1 MANLSLKIA
10 VKLLTKE
17 FKNGVAGL
25 VASLRGLQAQFLAFT
40 SILGAG
46 TIGLSNFL
54 SRMREVSKETTAAR
68 IALKNVSSSAQEFAD
83 IQKWLLDVS
92 KRYGVGI
99 NTLTFGFAKFKSAAD
114 NAGMALSDQKQI
126 FEAVSRASVAYGLS
140 AEDQRGIFIAL
151 QQMMSKGKVM
161 AEELRLQMAERMPVA
176 LQAMAAASKT
186 TVAGLDALMKNGKVL
201 SSEVLPEFAR
211 QLDSMIPNVDTDNL
225 NKSLIDLSNTFV
237 ALTDKLG
244 VEKAYKKIVEM
255 ATSALSWLMENTK
268 AIGVAIRTFISAL
281 IAGAIRKTFR
291 ALVAE
296 SEKATAAAIG
306 AIKNKETAAKAV
318 AAAEERVLKAK
329 TKYEEALH
337 AEAVASFEASQ
348 AKKLRAA
355 QRTAS
360 ALRQLE
366 KQQTALAAA
375 EERARAAEA
384 AVTESVQRDAA
395 RATGSAWSRA
405 WHGATLAF
413 KAFGQTL
420 KSLAY
425 STIWT
430 AIIQA
435 ILEVANALKDAY
447 SKFAEIHNLAKKTQ
461 ERLNAPTEASE
472 QEISIEANYKVA
484 SDNNQALATRNAALQ
499 KINALLGTEYQLNG
513 KNDSILD
520 EINKKKERY
529 IQYLKLQK
537 QLENATDTHRTL
549 SSQYT
554 SWQKGNQEWGSGL
567 AKAIFVPSLEPGK
580 KMVDA
585 VYNSLPSAGKNL
597 QEGINAAQAEIDT
610 LTTKLAE
617 FAGEF
622 DSSSLPQTP
631 TPTTESDASGATDGS
646 KRKQSELER
655 AKERYRKSLAE
666 LSAEY
671 EAEMLSE
678 REFQR
683 RKKDLIEKTYIDA
696 NGTSDQEL
704 LGSEFYKG
712 IEVEFGGFTHG
723 NLREREEV
731 LEDRIDEFNQA
742 LSKQKALLDNGAI
755 SQDEYNDALRS
766 LSVEFYKELSSLD
779 LSGLSAEALAAMVS
793 AQTEAAFINADT
805 QSQYEPRRR
814 DRTVDFLRNDTS
826 QLEEQKKD
834 AEHYLAWLKEQQLS
848 SVADLSDEI
857 NKQMAQV
864 ESLEEALKLERVR
877 EAIKDYGRELRRT
890 AYEGVKGTISNID
903 GVVNAFERVSEVMKS
918 PDASGWE
925 RIMAVWNA
933 MTSVVDTFIEIIDLI
948 TKMTEIT
955 EMLTK
960 AKKIESAVDTS
971 TTEAKIGNLA
981 SATAADSA
989 ATSAQLAN
997 SKSIVTAKTAEAGAN
1012 AAADTSK
1019 IPFGWMAI
1027 PAVIAAVIAMFA
1039 ALPKFAKGGVVG
1051 GNSKAGD
1058 KILARLNSGEGVLTE
1073 QGMEN
1078 LAGAARPR
1086 TTDVHITGELTAS
1099 GRDLR
1104 LVLDRTDRHN
1114 NRIR

>member
-17 FKNGVAGL
+17 FKTGVAGL

-40 SILGAG
+40 SVLGAG
-46 TIGLSNFL
+46 TIGLSNLL

-68 IALKNVSSSAQEFAD
+68 IALKNVSASAQEFAAS
-83 IQKWLLDVS
+83 QKWLLEMS
-92 KRYGVGI
+92 KRYGAEI
-99 NTLTFGFAKFKSAAD
+99 NTLTSSFAKFKSAAD
-114 NAGMALSDQKQI
+114 NAGMSLSAQQQI
-126 FEAVSRASVAYGLS
+126 FESVLRTSVAYALS
-140 AEDQRGIFIAL
+140 AEDQRGIFTAL

-176 LQAMAAASKT
+176 LQAMAAANKT
-186 TVAGLDALMKNGKVL
+186 TVAGLDELMKKGKVL

-211 QLDSMIPNVDTDNL
+211 QLDRMIPEVDTDNL
-225 NKSLIDLSNTFV
+225 NKSLIDLSNTFS

-255 ATSALSWLMENTK
+255 ATSALSWLTENTK
-268 AIGVAIRTFISAL
+268 EIGVVIRTFLSAV
-281 IAGAIRKTFR
+281 IAGTGRKVFR

-296 SEKATAAAIG
+296 SEKATAAAV
-306 AIKNKETAAKAV
+306 ALVKKKETATKAV

-329 TKYEEALH
+329 TKYEEALN
-337 AEAVASFEASQ
+337 AEAAISSEAAQ
-348 AKKLRAA
+348 AEKLRAA

-360 ALRQLE
+360 ALSKLE

-375 EERARAAEA
+375 EERDRAAEA

-395 RATGSAWSRA
+395 RQTASVWSRA

-413 KAFGQTL
+413 KAFARTL

-425 STIWT
+425 STLWT
-430 AIIQA
+430 AIVQA
-435 ILEVANALKDAY
+435 ILDVVNALKDAY
-447 SKFAEIHNLAKKTQ
+447 SKFAEVHNLAQKTQ
-461 ERLNAPTEASE
+461 ERLNAPTEATE

-484 SDNNQALATRNAALQ
+484 SDASQALETRNAALQ

-513 KNDSILD
+513 KNDDILYQ
-520 EINKKKERY
+520 INKKKERY
-529 IQYLKLQK
+529 IQYLKLQQ
-537 QLENATDTHRTL
+537 QLERATETYKTQNQQL
-549 SSQYT
+549 EG
-554 SWQKGNQEWGSGL
+554 WNKGHENWGGAL
-567 AKAIFVPSLEPGK
+567 AKAFLVPSLEPGN

-585 VYNSLPSAGKNL
+585 VYNTLPGVGKNL
-597 QEGINAAQAEIDT
+597 QEGVETAQTEISKLTAE
-610 LTTKLAE
+610 LAK

-622 DSSSLPQTP
+622 DSASLPLTP
-631 TPTTESDASGATDGS
+631 PPASGIPVENDSGRQ
-646 KRKQSELER
+646 KKSELER
-655 AKERYRKSLAE
+655 ARESYTRSLTE
-666 LSAEY
+666 LSAAY
-671 EAEMLSE
+671 EAGMISE
-678 REFQR
+678 RDFQR
-683 RKKDLIEKTYIDA
+683 KKKDLIEKTYIDA
-696 NGTSDQEL
+696 KGTGDQEL
-704 LGSEFYKG
+704 LGSKFYDS
-712 IEVEFGGFTHG
+712 IETQFNSFTHG
-723 NLREREEV
+723 NLREREEA
-731 LEDRIDEFNQA
+731 LEDRIGEFNQA
-742 LSKQKALLDNGAI
+742 LSKQKALLDKGVI
-755 SQDEYNDALRS
+755 SKDEYNDALRS
-766 LSVEFYKELSSLD
+766 LSIELYKELGSLD
-779 LSGLSAEALAAMVS
+779 LSGLSKKALDAMLSAQAEAAL
-793 AQTEAAFINADT
+793 INAST
-805 QSQYEPRRR
+805 QPQYEPRRR

-834 AEHYLAWLKEQQLS
+834 AEHKLAWLKEQQLS

-857 NKQMAQV
+857 NNQMAQV
-864 ESLEEALKLERVR
+864 ESLEEALKLERAR
-877 EAIKDYGRELRRT
+877 KAIKDYGRELRRT
-890 AYEGVKGTISNID
+890 QYDGVKGTVSNID
-903 GVVNAFERVSEVMKS
+903 GVVNAFERVSEVMRS

-933 MTSVVDTFIEIIDLI
+933 MTSVVDTFLEIIDLI
-948 TKMTEIT
+948 TTIT
-955 EMLTK
+955 DLTK
-960 AKKIESAVDTS
+960 LLEAAKKADAAADSS
-971 TTEAKIGNLA
+971 TNATKMSNLA
-981 SATAADSA
+981 SATAADNA
-989 ATSAQLAN
+989 ATAQQLAN
-997 SKSIVTAKTAEAGAN
+997 SKAIITAKAAESGAN

-1051 GNSKAGD
+1051 GNSKSGD
-1058 KILARLNSGEGVLTE
+1058 KVLARLNSGEGVLTE

-1086 TTDVHITGELTAS
+1086 ATNVHITGELTAS

>member
-1 MANLSLKIA
+1 MADLSLKIA

-40 SILGAG
+40 STLGAG

-83 IQKWLLDVS
+83 SQKWLLDVS

-99 NTLTFGFAKFKSAAD
+99 NTLTSGFAKFKSAAD
-114 NAGMALSDQKQI
+114 NAGMSLSDQKQI
-126 FEAVSRASVAYGLS
+126 FEAVSRASVAYALS

-186 TVAGLDALMKNGKVL
+186 TVAGLDALMKKGKVL

-211 QLDSMIPNVDTDNL
+211 QLNRMIPNVDTDNL
-225 NKSLIDLSNTFV
+225 NKSLIDLSNIFV

-306 AIKNKETAAKAV
+306 AIKKKETATKAV

-329 TKYEEALH
+329 TKYEEALQ

-395 RATGSAWSRA
+395 RATANSWSKA
-405 WHGATLAF
+405 WHGATIAF
-413 KAFGQTL
+413 KAFGRAL
-420 KSLAY
+420 KSFAY
-425 STIWT
+425 STLWT
-430 AIIQA
+430 AIIQG
-435 ILEVANALKDAY
+435 LW
-447 SKFAEIHNLAKKTQ
+447 EIARATWGSISAWREIRNLAKETAESLKKPVET
-461 ERLNAPTEASE
+461 TD

-484 SDNNQALATRNAALQ
+484 SDKGQTISTRNAALQ
-499 KINALLGTEYQLNG
+499 KINELLGTEYQLNG

-529 IQYLKLQK
+529 IAYLKKQQ
-537 QLENATDTHRTL
+537 QLERAT
-549 SSQYT
+549 
-554 SWQKGNQEWGSGL
+554 
-567 AKAIFVPSLEPGK
+567 AKLKENRDK
-580 KMVDA
+580 VDA
-585 VYNSLPSAGKNL
+585 WMKKYGIDENGYYQQGDTYHPDTGEIISKGGRRLHNDWPAMSEAISTAESAVYA
-597 QEGINAAQAEIDT
+597 
-610 LTTKLAE
+610 LTSELAE

-631 TPTTESDASGATDGS
+631 TPPTESDDG

-655 AKERYRKSLAE
+655 AQERYRKSLAE

-671 EAEMLSE
+671 EAGMLSE

-696 NGTSDQEL
+696 KGTSDQEL
-704 LGSEFYKG
+704 LGSDFYKG
-712 IEVEFGGFTHG
+712 IEAEFGGFTHG

-731 LEDRIDEFNQA
+731 LETRIDEFNQA
-742 LSKQKALLDNGAI
+742 LSKQKVLLDNGAI

-766 LSVEFYKELSSLD
+766 LSIEFYKELSSLD
-779 LSGLSAEALAAMVS
+779 LSGLSAKALAAMVS
-793 AQTEAAFINADT
+793 ARTEAALINADT

-864 ESLEEALKLERVR
+864 ESLEEALQLERVR

-960 AKKIESAVDTS
+960 AKQIESAVDTS
-971 TTEAKIGNLA
+971 TTEAEIGNLA

-997 SKSIVTAKTAEAGAN
+997 SKSLVAAKTAEAGAN

>member
-1 MANLSLKIA
+1 MADLSLKIA

-40 SILGAG
+40 STLGAG

-83 IQKWLLDVS
+83 SQKWLLDVS

-99 NTLTFGFAKFKSAAD
+99 NTLTSGFAKFKSAAD
-114 NAGMALSDQKQI
+114 NAGMSLSDQKQI
-126 FEAVSRASVAYGLS
+126 FEAVSRASVAYALS
-140 AEDQRGIFIAL
+140 AEDQRGIFITL

-186 TVAGLDALMKNGKVL
+186 TVAGLDALMKKGKVL

-211 QLDSMIPNVDTDNL
+211 QLNRMIPNVDTDNL

-244 VEKAYKKIVEM
+244 VEKAYKKVVEM

-268 AIGVAIRTFISAL
+268 AIGVAIRTFVSAL

-337 AEAVASFEASQ
+337 AEAVAAFEASQ

-435 ILEVANALKDAY
+435 ILEVVNALKDAY
-447 SKFAEIHNLAKKTQ
+447 SKFAEIHNLAQKTQ
-461 ERLNAPTEASE
+461 ERLNAPTEATE
-472 QEISIEANYKVA
+472 QEISIGANYKVA
-484 SDNNQALATRNAALQ
+484 SDENQALATRNAALQ

-513 KNDSILD
+513 KNDSILG
-520 EINKKKERY
+520 EINKKKDRY
-529 IQYLKLQK
+529 IQYLRLQK
-537 QLENATDTHRTL
+537 QLENATDVRKTL

-597 QEGINAAQAEIDT
+597 QEGINVAQAEIVA

-631 TPTTESDASGATDGS
+631 TPPTESDDTDDG

-655 AKERYRKSLAE
+655 AQERYRKSLAE

-671 EAEMLSE
+671 EAGMLSE

-696 NGTSDQEL
+696 KGTSDQEL
-704 LGSEFYKG
+704 LGSDFYKG
-712 IEVEFGGFTHG
+712 IEAEFGGFTHG

-731 LEDRIDEFNQA
+731 LETRIDEFNQA
-742 LSKQKALLDNGAI
+742 LSKQKVLLDNGAI

-766 LSVEFYKELSSLD
+766 LSIEFYKELSSLD
-779 LSGLSAEALAAMVS
+779 LSGLSAKALDAMVS
-793 AQTEAAFINADT
+793 ARTEAALINADT

-864 ESLEEALKLERVR
+864 ESLEEALQLERVR

-960 AKKIESAVDTS
+960 AKQIESAVDTS

-997 SKSIVTAKTAEAGAN
+997 SKSLVTAKTAEAGAN

>member
-1 MANLSLKIA
+1 MADLSLKIA

-40 SILGAG
+40 STLGAG

-83 IQKWLLDVS
+83 SQKWLLDVS

-99 NTLTFGFAKFKSAAD
+99 NTLTSGFAKFKSAAD
-114 NAGMALSDQKQI
+114 NAGMSLSDQKQI
-126 FEAVSRASVAYGLS
+126 FEAVSRASVAYALS

-186 TVAGLDALMKNGKVL
+186 TVAGLDALMKKGKVL

-211 QLDSMIPNVDTDNL
+211 QLNRMIPNVDTDNL
-225 NKSLIDLSNTFV
+225 NKSLIDLSNIFV

-306 AIKNKETAAKAV
+306 AIKKKETATKAV

-329 TKYEEALH
+329 TKYEEALQ

-395 RATGSAWSRA
+395 RATANSWSKA
-405 WHGATLAF
+405 WHGATIAF
-413 KAFGQTL
+413 KAFGRAL
-420 KSLAY
+420 KSFAY
-425 STIWT
+425 STLWT
-430 AIIQA
+430 AIIQG
-435 ILEVANALKDAY
+435 LW
-447 SKFAEIHNLAKKTQ
+447 EIARATWGSISAWREIRNLAKETAESLKKPVET
-461 ERLNAPTEASE
+461 TD

-484 SDNNQALATRNAALQ
+484 SDKGQTISTRNAALQ
-499 KINALLGTEYQLNG
+499 KINELLGTEYQLNG

-529 IQYLKLQK
+529 IAYLKKQQ
-537 QLENATDTHRTL
+537 QLERAT
-549 SSQYT
+549 
-554 SWQKGNQEWGSGL
+554 
-567 AKAIFVPSLEPGK
+567 AKLKENRDK
-580 KMVDA
+580 VDA
-585 VYNSLPSAGKNL
+585 WMKKYGIDENGYYQQGDTYHPDTGEIISKGGRRLHNDWPAMSEAISTAESAVYA
-597 QEGINAAQAEIDT
+597 
-610 LTTKLAE
+610 LTSELAE

-631 TPTTESDASGATDGS
+631 TPPTESDDG

-655 AKERYRKSLAE
+655 AQERYRKSLAE

-671 EAEMLSE
+671 EAGMLSE

-696 NGTSDQEL
+696 KGTSDQEL
-704 LGSEFYKG
+704 LGSDFYKG
-712 IEVEFGGFTHG
+712 IEAEFGGFTHG

-731 LEDRIDEFNQA
+731 LETRIDEFNQA
-742 LSKQKALLDNGAI
+742 LSKQKVLLDNGAI

-766 LSVEFYKELSSLD
+766 LSIEFYKELSSLD
-779 LSGLSAEALAAMVS
+779 LSGLSAKALAAMVS
-793 AQTEAAFINADT
+793 ARTEAALINADT

-864 ESLEEALKLERVR
+864 ESLEEALQLERVR

-960 AKKIESAVDTS
+960 AKQIESAVDTS

-997 SKSIVTAKTAEAGAN
+997 SKSLVAAKTAEAGAN

>member
-1 MANLSLKIA
+1 MADLSLKIA

-40 SILGAG
+40 STLGAG
-46 TIGLSNFL
+46 TIGLLNFL
-54 SRMREVSKETTAAR
+54 SRMREVSKETAAAR

-83 IQKWLLDVS
+83 SQKWLLDVS

-99 NTLTFGFAKFKSAAD
+99 NSLTSGFAKFKSAAD
-114 NAGMALSDQKQI
+114 NAGMSLSDQKQI
-126 FEAVSRASVAYGLS
+126 FEAVSRASVAYALS

-151 QQMMSKGKVM
+151 QQMMSKGKVT
-161 AEELRLQMAERMPVA
+161 AEELRSQMAERMPVA

-186 TVAGLDALMKNGKVL
+186 TVAGLDALMKKGKVL

-211 QLDSMIPNVDTDNL
+211 QLNSMIPNVDTDNL

-268 AIGVAIRTFISAL
+268 VIGVAIRTFISAL

-306 AIKNKETAAKAV
+306 AIKKKETATKAV

-337 AEAVASFEASQ
+337 AEAAASFEASQ

-435 ILEVANALKDAY
+435 ILEVVNALKDAY
-447 SKFAEIHNLAKKTQ
+447 SKFAEIHNLAQKTQ
-461 ERLNAPTEASE
+461 ERLNAPTEATE

-484 SDNNQALATRNAALQ
+484 SDENQALATRNAALQ

-513 KNDSILD
+513 KNDSILG
-520 EINKKKERY
+520 EINKKKDRY

-537 QLENATDTHRTL
+537 QLENATDVRKTL
-549 SSQYT
+549 SSQYD

-567 AKAIFVPSLEPGK
+567 AKAIFVPSLEPGR

-585 VYNSLPSAGKNL
+585 VYNALPSAGKNL
-597 QEGINAAQAEIDT
+597 QEGIDVAQAEIDA

-622 DSSSLPQTP
+622 DSSSLPQTL
-631 TPTTESDASGATDGS
+631 TPPTESDDG

-655 AKERYRKSLAE
+655 AQERYRKSLAE

-671 EAEMLSE
+671 EAGMLSE

-683 RKKDLIEKTYIDA
+683 REKDLIEKTYIDA
-696 NGTSDQEL
+696 KGTSDQEL
-704 LGSEFYKG
+704 LGSDFYKG
-712 IEVEFGGFTHG
+712 IEAEFGGFTHG

-755 SQDEYNDALRS
+755 SQDEYNAALRS

-779 LSGLSAEALAAMVS
+779 LSGLSAKALAALVS
-793 AQTEAAFINADT
+793 ARTEAALINADT

-864 ESLEEALKLERVR
+864 ESLEEALQLERVR

-960 AKKIESAVDTS
+960 AKQIESAVDTS

-997 SKSIVTAKTAEAGAN
+997 SKSLVTAKTAEAGAN

>member
-1 MANLSLKIA
+1 MADLSLKIA

-40 SILGAG
+40 STLGAG

-83 IQKWLLDVS
+83 SQKWLLDVS

-99 NTLTFGFAKFKSAAD
+99 NTLTSGFAKFKSAAD
-114 NAGMALSDQKQI
+114 NAGMSLSDQKQI
-126 FEAVSRASVAYGLS
+126 FEAVSRASVAYALS

-151 QQMMSKGKVM
+151 QQMMSKGKVT

-186 TVAGLDALMKNGKVL
+186 TVAGLDALMKKGKVL

-211 QLDSMIPNVDTDNL
+211 QLNSMIPNVDTDNL

-244 VEKAYKKIVEM
+244 VEKAYKKVVEM

-268 AIGVAIRTFISAL
+268 ATGVAIRTFISAL

-306 AIKNKETAAKAV
+306 AIKKKETATKAV
-318 AAAEERVLKAK
+318 AAAEERVLNAK
-329 TKYEEALH
+329 TKYEEALQ

-366 KQQTALAAA
+366 KRQTALAAA

-384 AVTESVQRDAA
+384 AVTKSVQRDAA

-435 ILEVANALKDAY
+435 ILEVVNALKDAY
-447 SKFAEIHNLAKKTQ
+447 SKFAEIHNLAQKTQ
-461 ERLNAPTEASE
+461 ERLNAPTEATE

-484 SDNNQALATRNAALQ
+484 SDENQALATRNAALQ

-513 KNDSILD
+513 KNDSILG
-520 EINKKKERY
+520 EINKKKDRY
-529 IQYLKLQK
+529 IQYLRLQK
-537 QLENATDTHRTL
+537 QLENATDVRKTL

-597 QEGINAAQAEIDT
+597 QEGINVAQAEIDA

-631 TPTTESDASGATDGS
+631 TPPTESDDTDDG

-655 AKERYRKSLAE
+655 AQERYRKSLAE

-671 EAEMLSE
+671 EAGMLSE

-696 NGTSDQEL
+696 KGTSDQEL
-704 LGSEFYKG
+704 LGSDFYKG
-712 IEVEFGGFTHG
+712 IEAEFGGFTHG

-779 LSGLSAEALAAMVS
+779 LSGLSAKALAAMVS
-793 AQTEAAFINADT
+793 ARTEAALINADT

-864 ESLEEALKLERVR
+864 ESLEEALQLERVR

-960 AKKIESAVDTS
+960 AKQIESAVDTS

-997 SKSIVTAKTAEAGAN
+997 SKSLVAAKTAEAGAN

>member
-1 MANLSLKIA
+1 MADLSLKIA

-17 FKNGVAGL
+17 FKNGVVGL

-40 SILGAG
+40 STLGAG
-46 TIGLSNFL
+46 TIGLSSFL
-54 SRMREVSKETTAAR
+54 SRMREVSKETAAAR

-83 IQKWLLDVS
+83 SQKWLLDVS

-99 NTLTFGFAKFKSAAD
+99 NSLTSGFAKFKSAAD
-114 NAGMALSDQKQI
+114 NAGMSLSDQKQI
-126 FEAVSRASVAYGLS
+126 FEAVSRASVAYALS

-151 QQMMSKGKVM
+151 QQMMSKGKVT
-161 AEELRLQMAERMPVA
+161 AEELRSQMAERMPVA

-186 TVAGLDALMKNGKVL
+186 TVAGLDALMKRGEVL

-211 QLDSMIPNVDTDNL
+211 QLNSMIPNVDTDNL

-337 AEAVASFEASQ
+337 AEAAASFEASQ

-375 EERARAAEA
+375 EERARAAEV

-435 ILEVANALKDAY
+435 ILEVVNALKDAY
-447 SKFAEIHNLAKKTQ
+447 SKFAEIHNLAQKTQ
-461 ERLNAPTEASE
+461 ERLNAPTEATE

-484 SDNNQALATRNAALQ
+484 SDENQALATRNAALQ

-513 KNDSILD
+513 KNDSILG
-520 EINKKKERY
+520 EINKKKDRY
-529 IQYLKLQK
+529 IQYLRLQK
-537 QLENATDTHRTL
+537 QLENAFDVRKTL

-597 QEGINAAQAEIDT
+597 QEGINVAQAEIDA

-622 DSSSLPQTP
+622 DSSSLPQMP
-631 TPTTESDASGATDGS
+631 TPTTESDDTDGG

-655 AKERYRKSLAE
+655 AQERYRKSLAE

-671 EAEMLSE
+671 EAGMLSE

-696 NGTSDQEL
+696 KGASNQEL
-704 LGSEFYKG
+704 LGSDFYKG
-712 IEVEFGGFTHG
+712 IEAEFGGFTHG

-742 LSKQKALLDNGAI
+742 LSKQKVLLDNGAI

-766 LSVEFYKELSSLD
+766 LSIEFYKELSSLD
-779 LSGLSAEALAAMVS
+779 LSGLSAKALAAMVS
-793 AQTEAAFINADT
+793 ARTEAALINADT

-864 ESLEEALKLERVR
+864 DSLEEALQLERVR

-925 RIMAVWNA
+925 RIMAIWNA

-955 EMLTK
+955 EMLTE

-971 TTEAKIGNLA
+971 TTEAKIGNLV

-997 SKSIVTAKTAEAGAN
+997 SKSLVTAKTAEAGAN